1 MIRHNHITRDIKP
14 EGQCPACD
22 LYHKKTFKVAV
33 SQTQMNG
40 GFFYSCV
47 FLEDNYKPDYNFLPF
62 TQVMEIS
69 REDKNNL
76 MFLAD
81 NNAPAYQL
89 ALHKA
94 YTK

>member
-1 MIRHNHITRDIKP
+1 MDGN
-14 EGQCPACD
+14 
-22 LYHKKTFKVAV
+22 KTFKIAV

-47 FLEDNYKPDYNFLPF
+47 FLESDYKSEYKYLPF
-62 TQVMEIS
+62 TQVMDIS

-76 MFLAD
+76 MFLAE
-81 NNAPAYQL
+81 NNVPAYQL